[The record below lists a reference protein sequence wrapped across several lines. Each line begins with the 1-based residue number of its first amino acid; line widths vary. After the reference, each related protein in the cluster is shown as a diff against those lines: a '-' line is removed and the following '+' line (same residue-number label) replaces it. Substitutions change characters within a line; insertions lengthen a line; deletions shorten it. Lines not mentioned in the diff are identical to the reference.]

1 MSTVHYIVLI
11 DNENE
16 TYDTS
21 LIMKTESVEEID
33 KKIVE
38 LKQELKKDQVL
49 HTYYVYITKTDDNYD
64 GYVINNIS
72 SVSKI
77 AEAVKSDASYASVA
91 SDTSVK
97 AVESV
102 EPVESLLK

>member
-21 LIMKTESVEEID
+21 LIMKTESVDEIN

-38 LKQELKKDQVL
+38 LKQELKKDQDL

-77 AEAVKSDASYASVA
+77 AEAVASDAS
-91 SDTSVK
+91 
-97 AVESV
+97 
-102 EPVESLLK
+102 VESLQKYKQSLSDKINAVD

>member
-21 LIMKTESVEEID
+21 LIMKTESVEEIN

-38 LKQELKKDQVL
+38 LKQELKKDQDL

-77 AEAVKSDASYASVA
+77 AEAVKSDAS
-91 SDTSVK
+91 DTSVK
-97 AVESV
+97 AVESDAS
-102 EPVESLLK
+102 VESLLK